1 MTSNTLRIVIISTL
15 FAISFSSSH
24 ARIKCWENSD
34 GFRECGNSVPPEYS
48 QQKTKQMNSQGVT
61 TNESGRA
68 KTNEELDEEDRLI
81 EVEKEKQLV
90 IQKQKESDL
99 LLLNTFASADDIIL
113 AREGKLSALTAEISL
128 RQAHIEKIQSNLDKI
143 LASAANME
151 RRGEIPTE
159 KILGDIRNVKSQ
171 VSENKRY
178 ILAKQQEQE
187 QVKQN
192 YDEDL
197 IRYNKLRSQTD
208 FLVISK
214 E

>member
-34 GFRECGNSVPPEYS
+34 GIRECGNSVPPEYS
-48 QQKTKQMNSQGVT
+48 QQKTRQMNSQGVT

-68 KTNEELDEEDRLI
+68 KTKKELDEEDRLI

-187 QVKQN
+187 QVRQS

-197 IRYNKLRSQTD
+197 IRYNKLRSQTG

>member
-34 GFRECGNSVPPEYS
+34 GVRECGNTVPPEYS
-48 QQKTKQMNSQGVT
+48 QQKTKQMNNHGVT

-68 KTNEELDEEDRLI
+68 KTKEELDEEDRLI
-81 EVEKEKQLV
+81 KVEKEKQLV
-90 IQKQKESDL
+90 IQKQKESDQ

-113 AREGKLSALTAEISL
+113 AREGKLSALAAEISL
-128 RQAHIEKIQSNLDKI
+128 RHAHISKIQANLDKI
-143 LASAANME
+143 VASAADME
-151 RRGEIPTE
+151 RRGERPTE
-159 KILGDIRNVKSQ
+159 KILGDIRSVRSQ
-171 VSENKRY
+171 ISENKLF

-187 QVKQN
+187 MVKLN

-197 IRYNKLRSQTD
+197 IRYNRLRSQTD
-208 FLVISK
+208 YQVSI